1 MMSETPMERLERAL
15 ARFNDNDVL
24 PGGQLRVEDL
34 RAVVAV
40 AKDARSWSDDVTRLV
55 SRVKELEADLATE
68 VALHDMAQDT
78 LASAHA
84 TYAQGIEEAAERGRA
99 WALMAVMKQVI
110 ALKLPVT
117 EEELCGP
124 ARKLT
129 AEELLRSWT
138 H

>member
-1 MMSETPMERLERAL
+1 MIETPMERLERAL
-15 ARFNDNDVL
+15 SRFNDNETV
-24 PGGQLRVEDL
+24 PGGLLRIEDL

-40 AKDARSWSDDVTRLV
+40 AKDARSWSDDVTKLV
-55 SRVKELEADLATE
+55 ARVKELEAELATE
-68 VALHDMAQDT
+68 VALHDMAQVT

-84 TYAQGIEEAAERGRA
+84 AYAEGIEESAERGRD
-99 WALMAVMKQVI
+99 WALMAVMKQVL

-117 EEELCGP
+117 EEELCGA

-129 AEELLRSWT
+129 VEELLRPWT